1 MPKVSV
7 LLTSGWLRS
16 SYSVLSNLNKFGISV
31 HVSDTGKLG
40 MSQFSRYKK
49 GVHTYTSHYESE
61 KLFVKDLKEI
71 CKRERINL
79 IFPSHNETEVLA
91 QYRETLGE
99 DLCRL
104 VPKYEHCTL
113 FNNKSAAYDYAESH
127 GIPVPERYQYE
138 NPSDLIHLLKDVGP
152 VVIKLLTGNSS
163 KGVYFAEEPVGAS
176 VIVKELIDRYQLTP
190 SRYPQVEQRVEGEG
204 WGCSVL
210 YWKGKP
216 IADFTHRR
224 LREKIITGGTS
235 TLRQQ
240 RDHAGIR
247 EAAHK
252 IFSCIGWHGL
262 AMCEFKVCLK
272 TGRFWFIEVNPRMW
286 GSIPLAIDAG
296 VEFPYL
302 AFLCADKSPEEAR
315 RYFERS
321 ILRINHKSKWM
332 LGELSLVTKYLIRL
346 RLISAFRILFEK
358 VDSIDDFHW
367 NDLLPFVGQ
376 ILRYC
381 LNSLGGLSF
390 NPEEKGMLK

>member
-1 MPKVSV
+1 MNTKVLV
-7 LLTSGWLRS
+7 TSGWLRS
-16 SYSVLSNLNKFGISV
+16 SYSTLRNLSKGGVPV
-31 HVSDTGKLG
+31 HVSDTGRFG
-40 MSQFSRYKK
+40 MSQFSKYKT
-49 GVHTYTSHYESE
+49 GSDTYTSHYQNEE
-61 KLFVKDLKEI
+61 LFVRDLKEI
-71 CKRERINL
+71 CYENEINF

-91 QYRETLGE
+91 QYREIIGE

-113 FNNKSAAYDYAESH
+113 FNNKSAAYDYAESQ
-127 GIPVPERYQYE
+127 GIPVPQRYQYE

-163 KGVYFAEEPVGAS
+163 KGVYFAQDPIRAS
-176 VIVKELIDRYQLTP
+176 EIVKELIDRYQLTP

-210 YWKGKP
+210 YWEGKP

-247 EAAHK
+247 ETAHK
-252 IFSCIGWHGL
+252 IFSGIGWHGL
-262 AMCEFKVCLK
+262 AMCEFKVCPK
-272 TGRFWFIEVNPRMW
+272 TQRFWFIEVNPRMW
-286 GSIPLAIDAG
+286 GSIPLAIDSG

-302 AFLCADKSPEEAR
+302 AFLCFNESPEAAR

-321 ILRINHKSKWM
+321 SLRINHKSKWM
-332 LGELSLVTKYLIRL
+332 LGELSLVAKYLFRL
-346 RLISAFRILFEK
+346 KLIGAFRILFEK

-367 NDLLPFVGQ
+367 DDPLAFVGQ